1 MKTYEQYDW
10 NAAKKTCE
18 FEHFPSA
25 ILEYSFFLNIHT
37 RKLCLSPALSQAF
50 FQLDYACGLSLDEFL
65 TYFPP
70 DSSDKIINGLN
81 RLSNGKL
88 SRIDVQVSF
97 DRQGE
102 NLPVLFILTKEPDA
116 QTILGIVHLSYDL
129 THDYRHQL
137 DDMISQL
144 EHAQNVNQ
152 LILEGSTDYIYQLD
166 LINNICTF
174 SPKALD
180 VLPLE
185 SPTFGNAMDRILS
198 FIHPDD
204 RHIFLE
210 SFTPFLSGKSLFHT
224 AEYRVYTKTGE
235 IMWISCHGK
244 GMFNEFGQPVMIAG
258 SLMDI
263 TQAKKTEEQI
273 NHMLYTDILTGMKN
287 RYCYEIDMVKHLTI
301 PGIKGCILCV
311 DIRNF
316 KLYNEIFGRAFG
328 NQILKEFGDILQM
341 YLSDNLGIYRL
352 EGDEFL
358 VHLAEHDKESILATL
373 VPLQLALTKARL
385 IDGHNIY
392 IDVTIGIAIYP
403 EHGITPDELLKNA
416 DTVLYKMSKY
426 SKEKIMFFMSEKGE
440 DLSKQYR
447 LENELRMDIEHNF
460 RNFRVVYQ
468 PVIQLPASGQDK
480 EKHAFW
486 SSAEALLRYQNPNL
500 PGITQGELI
509 ETLEVTDLI
518 IPVGRWVLEKAIEE
532 CSHWNFTGAPASVH
546 VNLSAQQMSDAGL
559 LDYIQQTLKKYA
571 LPPRFLICELT
582 ETSLIN
588 NFDTAR
594 QLCRELMDMGMGI
607 SLDDFGTGYTSFN
620 YLRTLPIS
628 QIKIDKTFVSDLTH
642 DEYNQIIVRTLYDL
656 SQSMNLEL
664 CVEGVEKKEILDM
677 LLDMGVTL
685 IQGFYFEKPMEAAI
699 IREEFKAHCHREIT
713 ASKSKTDL

>member
-1 MKTYEQYDW
+1 MTNYQSCDW
-10 NAAKKTCE
+10 VAAKNNCG
-18 FEHFPSA
+18 FDHLPSA
-25 ILEYSFFLNIHT
+25 ILECSFLLDTIRREIFF
-37 RKLCLSPALSQAF
+37 SPVLSQAF
-50 FQLDYACGLSLDEFL
+50 FHTDSGICQSLDEFL
-65 TYFPP
+65 TNF
-70 DSSDKIINGLN
+70 SSENSDELLNGFY
-81 RLSNGKL
+81 RLSSGKL
-88 SRIDVQVSF
+88 SRIDIQVTFS
-97 DRQGE
+97 RQDE
-102 NLPVLFILTKEPDA
+102 NLPVLFILVGEPKNPFV
-116 QTILGIVHLSYDL
+116 LGIVHLSYDL
-129 THDYRHQL
+129 TRDYRHQL
-137 DDMISQL
+137 DEIIAKL

-166 LINNICTF
+166 LVNNICTF

-224 AEYRVYTKTGE
+224 AQYRVYTKTGE

-244 GMFNEFGQPVMIAG
+244 GMLNESGQPIMIAG

-273 NHMLYTDILTGMKN
+273 NHMLYTDMLTEMKN
-287 RYCYEIDMVKHLTI
+287 RYCYEIDMARHLVT
-301 PGIKGCILCV
+301 PNAAGCILCV

-328 NQILKEFGDILQM
+328 NLILKEFGDILQM

-358 VHLAEHDKESILATL
+358 VHLAEHDKDAILAAL

-385 IDGHNIY
+385 IDGHSIY
-392 IDVTIGIAIYP
+392 IDVTIGIATYP
-403 EHGITPDELLKNA
+403 EHGATPEELLKNA

-426 SKEKIMFFMSEKGE
+426 SKEKVMFFMNEKGE

-447 LENELRMDIEHNF
+447 LENELRMDIENNF

-468 PVIQLPASGQDK
+468 PIVQLPATGPDK

-509 ETLEVTDLI
+509 ETLEMTDLI
-518 IPVGRWVLEKAIEE
+518 IPVGRWVLEKAVEE
-532 CSHWNFTGAPASVH
+532 CSHWNFTGAHASVH
-546 VNLSAQQMSDAGL
+546 VNFSAQQMSDAGL
-559 LDYIQQTLKKYA
+559 LDFIQQTLKKYA
-571 LPPRFLICELT
+571 LSPRFLICELT

-594 QLCRELMDMGMGI
+594 QLCRKLMNMGMGI

-620 YLRTLPIS
+620 YLKTLPIS
-628 QIKIDKTFVSDLTH
+628 QIKIDKTFVSDLAN
-642 DEYNQIIVRTLYDL
+642 DEYNKIIVRTLYDL
-656 SQSMNLEL
+656 SRSMNLEL
-664 CVEGVEKKEILDM
+664 CVEGVEKKEILDI

-685 IQGFYFEKPMEAAI
+685 IQGFYFERPMEAAI
-699 IREEFKAHCHREIT
+699 IREEFKSHCREELT
-713 ASKSKTDL
+713 VS